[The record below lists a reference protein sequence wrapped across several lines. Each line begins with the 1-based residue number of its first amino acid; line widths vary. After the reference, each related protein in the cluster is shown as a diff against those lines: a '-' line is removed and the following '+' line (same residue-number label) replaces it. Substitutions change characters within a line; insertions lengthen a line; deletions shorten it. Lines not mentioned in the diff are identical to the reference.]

1 MVKVNSREG
10 GDIDV
15 DKAKEIANKV
25 AMHAVAVA
33 PRFLNPENI
42 PSKIVDEEMNILKAQ
57 TEGTGKPENV
67 VEKIVA
73 GRMRKFH
80 EESCLVKQKFV
91 MDDGKTVEQWV
102 DGEIG
107 GLVVGKFA
115 RLKVGEGIE
124 IEVKDFAAE
133 VAATVAETK

>member
-1 MVKVNSREG
+1 
-10 GDIDV
+10 
-15 DKAKEIANKV
+15 
-25 AMHAVAVA
+25 MHAVAVA